1 MRRTIFVGLVLLA
14 AATLPGAA
22 SAGEPVWGKEMVDS
36 SAFPPPFGVSAVYFN
51 QQQEY
56 EVESL
61 TLGIPGF
68 GGLPTD
74 QLAIDNELDEI
85 NGKFDAWLLPW
96 LNVFAIAGQLDGET
110 DVDFSAIQAIYQL
123 PFSKIHIKYDGEV
136 YGAGAVLAA
145 GTDRFF
151 GSVTTI
157 FTNTSLSGDFDS
169 SADAFIVTPRVGI
182 HNHFGAV
189 YAGAMYQ
196 EANEEHKGT
205 IGLPLIPGLPP
216 IPVPFDVKLRQKD
229 DWNWVV
235 GGTVAMGPHWTLQAE
250 GGFGDREHVDLELGY
265 RF

>member
-1 MRRTIFVGLVLLA
+1 MRRSIVVGLVLVA
-14 AATLPGAA
+14 AAAFPCVA
-22 SAGEPVWGKEMVDS
+22 SAGEPVWGKEMVE
-36 SAFPPPFGVSAVYFN
+36 SANFPAPFGISAVYFG
-51 QQQEY
+51 QQQDY

-61 TLGIPGF
+61 SLGIPGF
-68 GGLPTD
+68 GGFPTD
-74 QLAIDNELDEI
+74 LLKIDNEIDEI
-85 NGKFDAWLLPW
+85 NAKFDAWLLPW

-110 DVDFSAIQAIYQL
+110 KVEFPQIPGAFPL
-123 PFSKIHIKYDGEV
+123 PFSTIRIQYDGEV
-136 YGAGAVLAA
+136 FGAGAVIAG

-151 GSVTTI
+151 GSLTTI

-169 SADAFIVTPRVGI
+169 SADAFVVSPRLGI
-182 HNHFGAV
+182 HNQVGAL

-216 IPVPFDVKLRQKD
+216 IPVPFDVQLRQKD
-229 DWNWVV
+229 DWNWLV
-235 GGTVAMGPHWTLQAE
+235 GGTVALGSHWTLQAE